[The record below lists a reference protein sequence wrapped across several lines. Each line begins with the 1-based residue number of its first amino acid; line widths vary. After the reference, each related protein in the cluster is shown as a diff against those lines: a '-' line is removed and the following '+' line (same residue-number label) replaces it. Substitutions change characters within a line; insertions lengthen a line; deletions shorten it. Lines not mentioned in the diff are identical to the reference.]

1 MKVLV
6 TGASSL
12 LGRTVALQLAARG
25 DAVTCFQRSASGTGL
40 TDVAGDVRDRAALL
54 EAAAGH
60 DAVIH
65 LAALVAPRASW
76 SEALEVNVQ
85 GTSNAMDAAAR
96 CGRFVH
102 VSTPSVAFADVPA
115 AGAGAEPPSYQ
126 GRDAYAASKA
136 LAERL
141 VLDRTDVPVVV
152 LRPHLVWGPGDVQLV
167 GRIVTRARQH
177 RLVLPDEGRA
187 LIDTTYVD
195 DAAAAIVA
203 AVDRAV
209 PGSEACGRAWVV
221 TGADPRP
228 VAELVEGILRAAQ
241 VPWRPR
247 SIPARLLR
255 SADGCSIG
263 SGRGT
268 NRRSPTSWHASSR
281 SPTGSTSAPSSTR
294 SAGHRPCRSTR
305 GSLGWPPSTPPVEP
319 ETITELVRP
328 VPPNRVGTCQRLR
341 DPRLTDDRLGRH
353 RHSMLSRQHDQVI
366 ADRLAAT

>member
-115 AGAGAEPPSYQ
+115 AGVGAEPPSYQ

-247 SIPARLLR
+247 SIPAPLAALSGRLL
-255 SADGCSIG
+255 
-263 SGRGT
+263 
-268 NRRSPTSWHASSR
+268 
-281 SPTGSTSAPSSTR
+281 
-294 SAGHRPCRSTR
+294 
-305 GSLGWPPSTPPVEP
+305 
-319 ETITELVRP
+319 
-328 VPPNRVGTCQRLR
+328 
-341 DPRLTDDRLGRH
+341 DRLWPGNEPPLTHFLARQ
-353 RHSMLSRQHDQVI
+353 LSVAHWFDQRAVQHALSWAPTVSVDEGL
-366 ADRLAAT
+366 ARLAAFYAAR